1 MKSARLINMTST
13 TSMSSCSSLPRGQD
27 NPTTSNGSGPPL
39 NSKQQRRQRFQAGG
53 PSTISTTTYSSKL
66 NASLQHSLENGTVE
80 EHEGLLLPGDMSDE
94 LKNLNVN
101 IDKTVVDS
109 LESTRRMLA
118 LCEESKEAGIKT
130 LVMLDDQ
137 GEQLERVEGNLDTIN
152 QDMKEAE
159 EHLKGMEKCCG
170 LCILPCAKGGDFEK
184 NAEYSKTWKKDD
196 DGGVISDQPRITV
209 GDSGMGPQGGY
220 ITRITNDAREE
231 EMDENVQQ
239 VSTMVGNLRNMAI
252 DMSTEVSNQNRQ
264 LDRIQDKAQSNE
276 TRVDSAN
283 KRTNKLL
290 TK

>member
-1 MKSARLINMTST
+1 MTA
-13 TSMSSCSSLPRGQD
+13 
-27 NPTTSNGSGPPL
+27 NGDIPE
-39 NSKQQRRQRFQAGG
+39 
-53 PSTISTTTYSSKL
+53 
-66 NASLQHSLENGTVE
+66 SLEEINLKMNATT
-80 EHEGLLLPGDMSDE
+80 DE
-94 LKNLNVN
+94 
-101 IDKTVVDS
+101 S
-109 LESTRRMLA
+109 LEATRRMLQ

-137 GEQLERVEGNLDTIN
+137 GEQLERVEGGLDTIN
-152 QDMKEAE
+152 QDMREAE

-170 LCILPCAKGGDFEK
+170 LCTLPCFKTEDFEK
-184 NAEYSKTWKKDD
+184 NSEYAKAWKKDD

-220 ITRITNDAREE
+220 ITRITNDARED

-264 LDRIQDKAQSNE
+264 LDRIHEKTQSNE
-276 TRVDSAN
+276 VRVESAN
-283 KRTNKLL
+283 KRANKLI

>member
-1 MKSARLINMTST
+1 MKSARLITMTSNAST
-13 TSMSSCSSLPRGQD
+13 SSCSSSKDGHIG
-27 NPTTSNGSGPPL
+27 NGTSNAAIF
-39 NSKQQRRQRFQAGG
+39 SKKERRQKFQTS
-53 PSTISTTTYSSKL
+53 PSIASKPSKF
-66 NASLQHSLENGTVE
+66 NTSLQQSLENGTME
-80 EHEGLLLPGDMSDE
+80 EHEGLFLPGDMSDE
-94 LKNLNVN
+94 LKTLNVS
-101 IDKTVVDS
+101 IDKTGLDS

-170 LCILPCAKGGDFEK
+170 LCVLPCSKGGDFEK
-184 NAEYSKTWKKDD
+184 SSEYSKTWKKDD

-220 ITRITNDAREE
+220 VTGDITNDAREE
-231 EMDENVQQ
+231 EMDENIQQ

-264 LDRIQDKAQSNE
+264 LDRIQEKAQSNE

-283 KRTNKLL
+283 KRTYKLI

>member
-1 MKSARLINMTST
+1 MPVLPKQLSLAASAL
-13 TSMSSCSSLPRGQD
+13 LQ
-27 NPTTSNGSGPPL
+27 SNS
-39 NSKQQRRQRFQAGG
+39 
-53 PSTISTTTYSSKL
+53 
-66 NASLQHSLENGTVE
+66 VE
-80 EHEGLLLPGDMSDE
+80 EPEPGGRPIPEFQPTGNGCVEHDGLVMPADMSDE
-94 LKNLNVN
+94 LKNLNVY
-101 IDKTVVDS
+101 IDKTTFDS

-152 QDMKEAE
+152 TDMKEAE

-170 LCILPCAKGGDFEK
+170 LCTLPCMKGDDFEK
-184 NAEYSKTWKKDD
+184 NSEYAKTWKKDD

-209 GDSGMGPQGGY
+209 GDNGMGCQGGY

-231 EMDENVQQ
+231 EMDENIQQ

-264 LDRIQDKAQSNE
+264 LDRIQEKAQSNE
-276 TRVDSAN
+276 VRVESAN
-283 KRTNKLL
+283 KRANKLL